1 HAEFLGFGAV
11 SPNYNERMQ
20 ATPLDYVQELS
31 KEESQEETPTNPESH
46 KGDENV

>member
-1 HAEFLGFGAV
+1 SHAEFLGFGAV

-20 ATPLDYVQELS
+20 ATPLDYVQEPS
-31 KEESQEETPTNPESH
+31 KEETPTNPESH